1 MESRA
6 WMGVPLNAG
15 AETIGAVSVAS
26 RDPATAYTSGHVA
39 LLQAVADQ
47 ATGAIVKAR
56 LLQESQ
62 ERARQLSQLNDIA
75 RRLTSTLE
83 LEPLLQSIVEGSISV
98 LGCEACVLYLVD
110 EPATGFVIRATAG
123 TMARAALGR
132 RLPIGTRNGRPRRR
146 PPASRFSIIRC
157 SRKLDDSPG
166 RTRSRIRDSD
176 QSCRA
181 ASDPGAKRR
190 RACR

>member
-1 MESRA
+1 MTLQLHTR
-6 WMGVPLNAG
+6 
-15 AETIGAVSVAS
+15 
-26 RDPATAYTSGHVA
+26 PAHVA

-110 EPATGFVIRATAG
+110 EACFRACDPRNRG
-123 TMARAALGR
+123 HDGPGRCRPSAAYRKRHG
-132 RLPIGTRNGRPRRR
+132 GPRRR
-146 PPASRFSIIRC
+146 NRQADSR
-157 SRKLDDSPG
+157 
-166 RTRSRIRDSD
+166 
-176 QSCRA
+176 
-181 ASDPGAKRR
+181 
-190 RACR
+190 